1 MIKPLIAECSMVLEE
16 QVLFK
21 FPAIERTKNTIYN
34 QRTKEPPP
42 LDLKSLHFIATNS
55 KEDKEELS
63 MVVADT
69 DAKNGDRR
77 IIEFAKQLHLDYSE
91 EGESLICHGMSDI
104 VPLLTYQLYTI
115 HCLVGNIAPPLLI
128 CVA

>member
-1 MIKPLIAECSMVLEE
+1 
-16 QVLFK
+16 
-21 FPAIERTKNTIYN
+21 
-34 QRTKEPPP
+34 
-42 LDLKSLHFIATNS
+42 
-55 KEDKEELS
+55 

-77 IIEFAKQLHLDYSE
+77 IIEFAKQLHLDYS